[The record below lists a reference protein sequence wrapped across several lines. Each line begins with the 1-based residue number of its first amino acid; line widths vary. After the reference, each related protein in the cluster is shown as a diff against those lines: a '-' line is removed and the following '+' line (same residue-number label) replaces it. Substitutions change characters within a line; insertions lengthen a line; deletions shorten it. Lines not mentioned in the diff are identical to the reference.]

1 MANKCW
7 VQVFNLVG
15 RCLGL
20 VFSNIDEEIVEKEE
34 PEVANSNF
42 DDDDKHSVYAQ
53 ELRRLFDIFLEK
65 VEELE
70 SVVRSSSDDDLLSRQ
85 KKEAAVVRM
94 KGEINE
100 EVWAKLY
107 SMGVEIL
114 ETDEASKLF
123 EVELL
128 TIETIFELMIAKGVQ
143 LSYLQQGFV
152 PSH

>member
-1 MANKCW
+1 MANRCW

-20 VFSNIDEEIVEKEE
+20 VISNNDEEIVVKEKLD
-34 PEVANSNF
+34 VANSNY
-42 DDDDKHSVYAQ
+42 DDDKHSVYAQ
-53 ELRRLFDIFLEK
+53 ELRRLLDIFLEK
-65 VEELE
+65 AAELE
-70 SVVRSSSDDDLLSRQ
+70 SVVTSSSDDDLLSRQ

-100 EVWAKLY
+100 EVWGKLY

-114 ETDEASKLF
+114 ETKESSKLY

-152 PSH
+152 NNH